1 MAVLAPASDRLMIKL
16 LVPPD
21 VISQVRTGQ
30 KASLRV
36 ASCPTAE
43 FGVLTARVLSVG
55 ADTQTQRAADGGAGA
70 SAYEVLVQPKSNSLS
85 GRKET
90 CQLRLGMQITG
101 DIVTRRT
108 TVLGFLLNK
117 LRIQG

>member
-1 MAVLAPASDRLMIKL
+1 MIKL

-55 ADTQTQRAADGGAGA
+55 ADTQTQRAAEGGAA
-70 SAYEVLVQPKSNSLS
+70 TSAYEVLVQPKRNSLK
-85 GRKET
+85 GRKDS

-101 DIVTRRT
+101 DIITRQT